1 MQDYLRIGRASE
13 LSGKDRIIYRLLEIL
28 PGLLSW
34 GTIISVIVLS
44 WKKPVWVA
52 IFIILFDVYWLVK
65 TIYLSF
71 HLRMNWKRMKQ
82 NLKTDWYE
90 RLENMKW
97 SHVMQ
102 MVVLP
107 FYKEEY
113 EVIKQ
118 TLEDLCKTKWPK
130 DKMIIILAR
139 EERAGNESEN
149 VSQKI
154 YKEYEHKFGH
164 FLTTKHP
171 KDIEGELAGKGSN
184 IAWAAEKA
192 RTEILNKNNIKY
204 ENVLVSAF
212 DVDTRIYPQYFECL
226 TWHFLT
232 TEKPFRSSFQ
242 PVPVFNNNIWQ
253 APALSRVVATSA
265 TFWQMIQQERPERL
279 ATFSSHSVCFKTL
292 YEIGYWQKNMV
303 SEDSRIFWN
312 GLLRFNGDYTV
323 IPLSY
328 PVSMDANLAPN
339 IFKTAVNVYR
349 QQRRWTWGVENVP
362 YLLFGFMKNKA
373 ISFGKKLRFSFV
385 QLEGFWSLATNP
397 LLIFM
402 LGWLPLV
409 LGGAEFNTLLL
420 SYNLPRITR
429 ILMTIAMVGLVGSAV
444 ISFKLLPP
452 RPKEKKRYKNI
463 FMVFQWLLIPFTIL
477 FFGAIPGLDA
487 QTRLMFGRYM
497 GFWVTPKYRIKSEAR
512 STKHETN
519 SK

>member
-113 EVIKQ
+113 DVIKQ

-192 RTEILNKNNIKY
+192 RTEILNKNNIKI
-204 ENVLVSAF
+204 
-212 DVDTRIYPQYFECL
+212 RKC
-226 TWHFLT
+226 
-232 TEKPFRSSFQ
+232 
-242 PVPVFNNNIWQ
+242 
-253 APALSRVVATSA
+253 
-265 TFWQMIQQERPERL
+265 
-279 ATFSSHSVCFKTL
+279 
-292 YEIGYWQKNMV
+292 
-303 SEDSRIFWN
+303 
-312 GLLRFNGDYTV
+312 
-323 IPLSY
+323 
-328 PVSMDANLAPN
+328 
-339 IFKTAVNVYR
+339 
-349 QQRRWTWGVENVP
+349 
-362 YLLFGFMKNKA
+362 FGFC
-373 ISFGKKLRFSFV
+373 F
-385 QLEGFWSLATNP
+385 
-397 LLIFM
+397 
-402 LGWLPLV
+402 
-409 LGGAEFNTLLL
+409 
-420 SYNLPRITR
+420 
-429 ILMTIAMVGLVGSAV
+429 
-444 ISFKLLPP
+444 
-452 RPKEKKRYKNI
+452 
-463 FMVFQWLLIPFTIL
+463 
-477 FFGAIPGLDA
+477 
-487 QTRLMFGRYM
+487 
-497 GFWVTPKYRIKSEAR
+497 
-512 STKHETN
+512 
-519 SK
+519 